1 MQEQIAEL
9 QAREKELLAEKSAIA
24 LESQSIR
31 VELAAIETEKAWIE
45 DRKQTERGDPQIP
58 IRQLNLDKWRSAN
71 SNRSTELAKRA
82 STNKGNFTI
91 LKKRQ
96 VKAVNKTQQVLQNV
110 QESNADIQQRPQ
122 NLQVPAAAQ
131 IDSGPPTPAM
141 VGPQQPPT
149 VVEGRPKL
157 VSIIPLTTKL
167 QEPSTLTRGK
177 QFRTLAQGGA
187 FGKKE
192 GMAEMPTHMVPSIS
206 PNRTGEST
214 LTYAQLQLQKFEIE
228 HAAIFAEA
236 QTIAVRQD
244 ALNAEKGAIEQLS
257 LSNPEDLQLSTL
269 GADLKQRSADLI
281 LLKQKLNER
290 KSLLRVQIKKMRKDH
305 MAATEARLYAQAETE
320 LRQMRIE
327 NKQIYGFNPA
337 PVQMGNSHVRMQPQY
352 QSAQVR
358 ITDFVNTQQ
367 NMQMQFDHPMQ
378 SRNAYFQQS
387 RGNQNASH
395 MDPHPQ
401 PQNTGY
407 PGTLNIS
414 DSSNI
419 TDARIDLSA
428 WKKQQIAGKLALQQ
442 HKQEVA
448 LRQHREIGIAGHQQ
462 EQENALGHRQELTAP
477 ETSEVLDP
485 DWLPARY
492 GPGPYVGKGFD
503 SPELTCDLSSILT
516 PAKLQQR
523 DVRRRELDKIMNS
536 T

>member
-1 MQEQIAEL
+1 VQEQIAEL

-24 LESQSIR
+24 RESQSIR

-45 DRKQTERGDPQIP
+45 DQKQTKRGDPQIP

-71 SNRSTELAKRA
+71 SNRSMELAQRA

-96 VKAVNKTQQVLQNV
+96 VKAINQKQQVLQNI
-110 QESNADIQQRPQ
+110 QESNADIQHRLQ
-122 NLQVPAAAQ
+122 NLQMPADAP

-149 VVEGRPKL
+149 VVEGRPKI

-167 QEPSTLTRGK
+167 QELSTLTRGK
-177 QFRTLAQGGA
+177 QFRTLAQVGA

-192 GMAEMPTHMVPSIS
+192 GMAEMPMHMVPSIS

-214 LTYAQLQLQKFEIE
+214 LTYTQLQLQKFEIE

-244 ALNAEKGAIEQLS
+244 ALHAEKGAIEQLS
-257 LSNPEDLQLSTL
+257 LSNPEDLQLPTL
-269 GADLKQRSADLI
+269 KADLKQRSADLV
-281 LLKQKLNER
+281 LLKQNLNER
-290 KSLLRVQIKKMRKDH
+290 KSLLRVQIKKMRRDH
-305 MAATEARLYAQAETE
+305 VAATEARLYAQAETE

-337 PVQMGNSHVRMQPQY
+337 PVQMGKSHVRMQPQY
-352 QSAQVR
+352 KSAQVS
-358 ITDFVNTQQ
+358 ITNFGNTQQ
-367 NMQMQFDHPMQ
+367 NMQMQSHHPMQ
-378 SRNAYFQQS
+378 SSNAHFQQS
-387 RGNQNASH
+387 WGAQNASH
-395 MDPHPQ
+395 MDPYPQ
-401 PQNTGY
+401 PQNTGD

-414 DSSNI
+414 DFSNI

-428 WKKQQIAGKLALQQ
+428 WKKQQIAGKLTLQQ

-448 LRQHREIGIAGHQQ
+448 LQQQRETEIAGHQQ
-462 EQENALGHRQELTAP
+462 EQENTPGHHQELTAP

-485 DWLPARY
+485 NSLPARY

-503 SPELTCDLSSILT
+503 SPKLTCDFSSILK
-516 PAKLQQR
+516 PAKLKQR
-523 DVRRRELDKIMNS
+523 DVRRQKLDKIMDS

>member
-1 MQEQIAEL
+1 VQEQIAEL
-9 QAREKELLAEKSAIA
+9 QALEKELLAEKSAIA

-45 DRKQTERGDPQIP
+45 DRKQTERGDPHIH

-378 SRNAYFQQS
+378 SRNTHFQQS

-462 EQENALGHRQELTAP
+462 EQENASGHRQELTAP
-477 ETSEVLDP
+477 EISEVLDP

-523 DVRRRELDKIMNS
+523 DVRRQELDKIMNS